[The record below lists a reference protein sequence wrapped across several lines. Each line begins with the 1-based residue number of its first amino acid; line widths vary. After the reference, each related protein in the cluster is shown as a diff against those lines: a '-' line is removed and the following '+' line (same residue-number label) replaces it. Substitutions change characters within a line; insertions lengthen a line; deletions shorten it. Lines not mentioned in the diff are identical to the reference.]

1 MTTISLRMDDQMKKE
16 LDEMCEAMGMN
27 ISTFYMIYTKK
38 ALRDRRIPFDIE
50 APADPFYSEQNMQQ
64 RVSNISFSEDAW
76 EDYLY
81 WQLQDKKTL
90 KKINELLKE
99 IQRTP
104 FSGKGE
110 PEKLRGDLNGKWS
123 RRINFKDRLVYEIS
137 DETIIVIQCKGHYSD
152 K

>member
-1 MTTISLRMDDQMKKE
+1 
-16 LDEMCEAMGMN
+16 
-27 ISTFYMIYTKK
+27 
-38 ALRDRRIPFDIE
+38 
-50 APADPFYSEQNMQQ
+50 
-64 RVSNISFSEDAW
+64 
-76 EDYLY
+76 
-81 WQLQDKKTL
+81 
-90 KKINELLKE
+90 LKE

-123 RRINFKDRLVYEIS
+123 RRINLKDRLVYEIS